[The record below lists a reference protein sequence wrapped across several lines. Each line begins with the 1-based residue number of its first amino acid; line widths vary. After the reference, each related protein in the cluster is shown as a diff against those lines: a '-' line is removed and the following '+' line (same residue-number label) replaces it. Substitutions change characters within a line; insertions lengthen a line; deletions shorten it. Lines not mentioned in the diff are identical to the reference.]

1 MTHAEPMTFTDGL
14 PLPRL
19 IAFDLDHTL
28 WPFKVDADVSEP
40 VEARDNNSC
49 IVDRRGKSFA
59 FYPAVSSILSSC
71 KDRSIPL
78 ALASR
83 SHAPDLALA
92 ILEALHINPAFSDNT
107 TLNTPSVCARN
118 YFDYIQIVPGTK
130 KQHFMRIHHASGIAY
145 EDILFFD
152 DEARNHDVETELG
165 VTFCL
170 IRGGITRDEVD
181 RGVRAWRKRNGIGQK
196 TTDNEYSI

>member
-1 MTHAEPMTFTDGL
+1 MTHAGPVTFTDGL
-14 PLPRL
+14 PLPHL

-40 VEARDNNSC
+40 VEARNNNLRV
-49 IVDRRGKSFA
+49 VDRRGEFFA

-78 ALASR
+78 ALVSR

-107 TLNTPSVCARN
+107 TTLNTSSLCARN

-130 KQHFMRIHHASGIAY
+130 TKHFTRIHHASGIAY
-145 EDILFFD
+145 EDMLFFD
-152 DEARNHDVETELG
+152 DEARNRDVETELG

-170 IRGGITRDEVD
+170 IRGGIARDEVD
-181 RGVRAWRKRNGIGQK
+181 HGVRAWRKRNGIW
-196 TTDNEYSI
+196 TEDD